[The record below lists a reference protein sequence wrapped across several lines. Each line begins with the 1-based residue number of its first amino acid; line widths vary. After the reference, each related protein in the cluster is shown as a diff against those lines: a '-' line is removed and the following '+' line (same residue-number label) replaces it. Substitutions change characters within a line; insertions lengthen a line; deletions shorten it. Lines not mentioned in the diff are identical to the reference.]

1 MPDDGKKTALQ
12 DLGNRLRQARS
23 AHRAR
28 HPENTDPPPSN
39 AMGIAM
45 RLGIE
50 LVTGVAVGTAIGWF
64 LDNWLGTMPL
74 FLLVFFF
81 LGAGAGTLNV
91 FRSAREMGLAGD
103 ADNDDEQA
111 NEQARDQKEDQ

>member
-1 MPDDGKKTALQ
+1 MPDDGKKTTLQ
-12 DLGNRLRQARS
+12 DLGNRLQQARS
-23 AHRAR
+23 AHQGRQ
-28 HPENTDPPPSN
+28 PDETDPPPSN
-39 AMGIAM
+39 AMGIAL

-50 LVTGVAVGTAIGWF
+50 LVTGVAVGSAIGWF

-103 ADNDDEQA
+103 TDEQDR
-111 NEQARDQKEDQ
+111 EEARKEDQ